1 MTIKNLHNL
10 ILKDIDDKNAGKY
23 RNENITISGATHI
36 SPNHMVVVELI
47 QKLLVEYNQQW
58 ENYHPVVKACLLH
71 GEFVKIHPFIDR
83 NGRTARLL
91 LNFELMKRGYT
102 PIIIKKK
109 RRAEYY
115 EALDLAHTTSEYSKF
130 IELVSQFVVESEL
143 LWLRVIK

>member
-1 MTIKNLHNL
+1 MNTL
-10 ILKDIDDKNAGKY
+10 
-23 RNENITISGATHI
+23 
-36 SPNHMVVVELI
+36 
-47 QKLLVEYNQQW
+47 
-58 ENYHPVVKACLLH
+58 
-71 GEFVKIHPFIDR
+71 FV
-83 NGRTARLL
+83 LL

-143 LWLRVIK
+143 LWLQVIK